1 MFLDRNESGLDSD
14 IRHTA
19 PVSGGVGGSGEFFFF
34 FFFFVFVPPPL

>member
-34 FFFFVFVPPPL
+34 FVFVPPPL